1 MPATTRRRTGGSAAA
16 RRDGRSEKSAGG
28 AAAAA
33 GATTKG
39 GKKTTTK
46 TTKMISNT
54 NDGTSET
61 LRVLLATDDDAT
73 RSVVASMLRELGASV
88 VEASTG
94 EGVLKALKDD
104 KAPCDMILTDIL
116 MPEVDGVALSET
128 MLANKTLKEVP
139 VVIMST
145 VDERDA
151 CAARFQNAGAVEFLT
166 KPVSRVELKESL
178 AHTRLQSH
186 ASESTDRGSG
196 GAGSG
201 GGVDGKATEVGS
213 GDVHGSAKSS
223 LTKLTAMEKAMG
235 SGSGQNDSG
244 SDKVYNEKKMT
255 RRAEA
260 AAIDR
265 WASREGGSG
274 DCGSGGSGQ
283 GTGSGSGSH
292 EGSGSGQRDPND
304 NANFRGLSIQLIKA
318 HGGATTM
325 LELSLP
331 NHTEEHV
338 VVRRSNSR
346 SAFHGF
352 QKYLKDE
359 KKDSSVQM
367 MSVGLTKQ
375 HQSFYEASSMM
386 PPGDFAKF
394 FGPSLPPPPPM
405 PPMPPMDVPV
415 SYVNMNAYALG
426 NPQNSASMSEIG
438 QSYQVGNP
446 FFNVLQKA
454 ADHPRSTKASEH
466 RAEAIRRFLKKR
478 KERNFDKKVRYVSR
492 KKLAES
498 RPRVRGQ
505 FIRNTETTDN
515 GSNDAKNSNTS
526 AAKGEVEGTEIEE
539 YGHGSNTASKD
550 GSKEGSR
557 NSSREAGQGFQVKK
571 DSK

>member
-1 MPATTRRRTGGSAAA
+1 MPATTRRRVRRGG
-16 RRDGRSEKSAGG
+16 EKSAD
-28 AAAAA
+28 AAAAKRRA
-33 GATTKG
+33 PEAKGGGRNEVLIPDAATAATTK
-39 GKKTTTK
+39 T
-46 TTKMISNT
+46 SS
-54 NDGTSET
+54 DASSET

-73 RSVVASMLRELGASV
+73 RAVVATMLRELGALV

-94 EGVLKALKDD
+94 EGVLKALKDE
-104 KAPCDMILTDIL
+104 KTPCDMILTDIL

-128 MLANKTLKEVP
+128 MRTNKTLKEVP

-151 CAARFQNAGAVEFLT
+151 CAARFQDAGAVEFLT

-186 ASESTDRGSG
+186 ASESADRGSG

-201 GGVDGKATEVGS
+201 GVDGKAAEVGS
-213 GDVHGSAKSS
+213 GSFHGSAKSS

-244 SDKVYNEKKMT
+244 SDNAYNGKKMT

-265 WASREGGSG
+265 WASQEGGSG

-304 NANFRGLSIQLIKA
+304 NVNFRGLSIQLIKA

-394 FGPSLPPPPPM
+394 FGPILPPP

-446 FFNVLQKA
+446 FYNVLQKA

-478 KERNFDKKVRYVSR
+478 KERNFDKKVRYASR
-492 KKLAES
+492 QKLAEA

-526 AAKGEVEGTEIEE
+526 AARGEVEGAEIEE

-557 NSSREAGQGFQVKK
+557 SSSREAGQGFQVKT